1 MKKSVTFILLLAAI
15 CTIDISY
22 AANPKIAEPP
32 LAVDQHLKHQKHHK
46 PNKSDRPGRPDKPDK
61 KHRPHHKKRPAPPI
75 GAHYREKPAHCIEIM
90 FNHSPYFYAGGIFYR
105 PERTGYVVVRPE
117 IGMVVPLLPTSGVY
131 KIKKKGETLYVFDD
145 VLYKPL
151 PDPKGIKFKI
161 VGFLPIP

>member
-15 CTIDISY
+15 CTINISY
-22 AANPKIAEPP
+22 AANPKVTETPF
-32 LAVDQHLKHQKHHK
+32 AVDQHPKHQKHHK
-46 PNKSDRPGRPDKPDK
+46 SDKPGRPDKPDNK
-61 KHRPHHKKRPAPPI
+61 RRPHHKKRPAPPI

-105 PERTGYVVVRPE
+105 PERTGYVVVRPK
-117 IGMVVPLLPTSGVY
+117 IGMVVPLLPANGVY

-151 PDPKGIKFKI
+151 PDPKGIKFQI